1 MLSPWKSG
9 QVFVLSA
16 VMFSAGVGVATVAL
30 SSLPSV
36 TATPGIV
43 AQNVKQSKAEQV
55 IEENGLKWELL
66 NCSRAGQKVI
76 CNFLVTNVGQ
86 QDRDVLVDGGSHSRI
101 FDLSGNEY
109 RAKGSQIGSSQSSSG
124 DASTTVIRG
133 IPTKASVS
141 FELPQEITKFAAL
154 EVVNYFPRNNLQF
167 RDVNVSGVQA
177 SNPTSPVKCPP
188 QKNPKQTA
196 TPRPR

>member
-43 AQNVKQSKAEQV
+43 AQSVKQSKAEQV
-55 IEENGLKWELL
+55 IEEDGLKWELL

-76 CNFLVTNVGQ
+76 CNFIVTNVGQ
-86 QDRDVLVDGGSHSRI
+86 QDRYVVLAGNSSRI

-109 RAKGSQIGSSQSSSG
+109 TAKGNQIGKEQSSST
-124 DASTTVIRG
+124 ASTTLIRG

-141 FELPQEITKFAAL
+141 FELPQEITSFAVL
-154 EVVNYFPRNNLQF
+154 EVSYFGGKIQF
-167 RDVNVSGVQA
+167 RNINVSGVQA
-177 SNPTSPVKCPP
+177 SNPASSVKCPP
-188 QKNPKQTA
+188 QKTPKKTA
-196 TPRPR
+196 IPRPR

>member
-36 TATPGIV
+36 TATPGII

-86 QDRDVLVDGGSHSRI
+86 PDREVSLYGGSSSRI

-109 RAKGSQIGSSQSSSG
+109 PARGSQIGKSRSSG
-124 DASTTVIRG
+124 DSSTTLIRG
-133 IPTKASVS
+133 IPTKASMS
-141 FELPQEITKFAAL
+141 FELPQEITSFAVL
-154 EVVNYFPRNNLQF
+154 EVSSFNFATLQF
-167 RDVNVSGVQA
+167 RNVNVSGVQA
-177 SNPTSPVKCPP
+177 SNPTNPVKCPP
-188 QKNPKQTA
+188 QKTPKKTV
-196 TPRPR
+196 TPRPK

>member
-1 MLSPWKSG
+1 
-9 QVFVLSA
+9 
-16 VMFSAGVGVATVAL
+16 MFSAGVGIATVAL

-66 NCSRAGQKVI
+66 NCSRASQKVI

-86 QDRDVLVDGGSHSRI
+86 EDRRGVLLSDSRI
-101 FDLSGNEY
+101 FDLFGNEY
-109 RAKGSQIGSSQSSSG
+109 LAKGSQIGKSQSSINS
-124 DASTTVIRG
+124 STTLIRG
-133 IPTKASVS
+133 ITTKASVS
-141 FELPQEITKFAAL
+141 FELPQEITSFAVL
-154 EVVNYFPRNNLQF
+154 EVSSSDGKFQF
-167 RDVNVSGVQA
+167 RDVNVRGVQA
-177 SNPTSPVKCPP
+177 SNPTNPVNCPP
-188 QKNPKQTA
+188 QKTPKKTA

>member
-36 TATPGIV
+36 TATPGIL

-86 QDRDVLVDGGSHSRI
+86 EDRSVRLESGSSSRI

-109 RAKGSQIGSSQSSSG
+109 PAKGSQIGKDQSSG
-124 DASTTVIRG
+124 DSATTLIRG

-141 FELPQEITKFAAL
+141 FELPQEITSFAVL
-154 EVVNYFPRNNLQF
+154 EVFYHEGKIQF
-167 RDVNVSGVQA
+167 RDINVRGIQA
-177 SNPTSPVKCPP
+177 SNPANPVKCPP
-188 QKNPKQTA
+188 QKTPKQTA

>member
-16 VMFSAGVGVATVAL
+16 AMFSAGVGVATVAL

-43 AQNVKQSKAEQV
+43 AKNLKQSKAEQV

-76 CNFLVTNVGQ
+76 CNFMVTNIGQ
-86 QDRDVLVDGGSHSRI
+86 EDRGVQLYGSSYSRI

-109 RAKGSQIGSSQSSSG
+109 PAKGSQIGKDQGSNDS
-124 DASTTVIRG
+124 ATTLIRG

-141 FELPQEITKFAAL
+141 FELPQEITSLAVL
-154 EVVNYFPRNNLQF
+154 EVSYNRGGIGKFQF

-177 SNPTSPVKCPP
+177 SNPTNSVKCPP
-188 QKNPKQTA
+188 QKTPKT

>member
-43 AQNVKQSKAEQV
+43 AKNLKQSKAEQV

-66 NCSRAGQKVI
+66 NCSRVSQKII
-76 CNFLVTNVGQ
+76 CNFMVTNIGQ
-86 QDRDVLVDGGSHSRI
+86 EDNRVTLEGGSYSRI

-109 RAKGSQIGSSQSSSG
+109 PAKGSQIGKDQSSTSNS
-124 DASTTVIRG
+124 STILIKG

-141 FELPQEITKFAAL
+141 FELPQEITKLAVL
-154 EVVNYFPRNNLQF
+154 EVATSLDGKIQL

-177 SNPTSPVKCPP
+177 SNPTSSVKCPP
-188 QKNPKQTA
+188 QKTPKKTA

>member
-36 TATPGIV
+36 IATPGIV

-55 IEENGLKWELL
+55 IEEKGLKWELL

-76 CNFLVTNVGQ
+76 CNFLVTNIGQ
-86 QDRDVLVDGGSHSRI
+86 EDRWVPLNGGNASRI

-109 RAKGSQIGSSQSSSG
+109 SAKGSQIGKDQSSTS
-124 DASTTVIRG
+124 SETTLIRG
-133 IPTKASVS
+133 ITTKASVI
-141 FELPQEITKFAAL
+141 FELPQEITSFAVL
-154 EVVNYFPRNNLQF
+154 EVSYYNSKIQF
-167 RDVNVSGVQA
+167 RDINVRGVQA
-177 SNPTSPVKCPP
+177 SNPTNPVKCPP